1 MLQFGLLLAASA
13 APPRATLMIMHTV
26 DPSNPRQPFALSSLD
41 ISTGKVVKSM
51 NVSMPEA
58 PCDADPQSPCWMV
71 QNNNYD
77 VAVGTVDN
85 NKNALYFLQQHV
97 NQIGGRPW
105 LPADDCGGCAAHATC
120 CKDPPSGQEH
130 GVCLKVADCT
140 KFGPGQHTNYSAPK
154 LLRVD
159 PTTAVVQIV
168 GELPEANDR
177 HALTSANYHLGF
189 DPTGFC
195 GSVLATYR
203 KYDVPPPPTS
213 GSPVRT
219 GVARINASTG
229 HVTEEATLA
238 VECINCVN
246 GSWGTM
252 VISENGAFGQL
263 ASGASVF
270 CDEAKTFG
278 SASRFSQYLC
288 WDVRT
293 GAVVANV
300 TDHHQLTAVHWDAA
314 KNRLVGLGVCCSGV
328 DGCPPECSGRAY
340 NRTFVAW
347 DPTGAAPKTLAFV
360 DPLPD
365 AATGATWLPLGAA
378 LDATARV
385 YSYVAVA
392 AAQGSTITLLRFVHI
407 DADTGT
413 VLGANDWDPAPGD
426 ASGAIWRFAYG

>member
-1 MLQFGLLLAASA
+1 MFQFGVLLAASV
-13 APPRATLMIMHTV
+13 APPRATLMIMHTI
-26 DPSNPRQPFALSSLD
+26 DPRNPRQPFALSSLD

-58 PCDADPQSPCWMV
+58 PCDADPESPCWMV

-85 NKNALYFLQQHV
+85 NKNALFFLQQHV

-105 LPADDCGGCAAHATC
+105 LPADDCGGCAAHASC

-159 PTTAVVQIV
+159 PTTGHVQIV
-168 GELPEANDR
+168 GEVPEANDR
-177 HALTSANYHLGF
+177 HALTSANYHLGS
-189 DPTGFC
+189 DGD

-219 GVARINASTG
+219 GVAKIDASTG

-238 VECINCVN
+238 VECAHCVN
-246 GSWGTM
+246 GSYGTM

-270 CDEAKTFG
+270 CDEAKAVSGAAT
-278 SASRFSQYLC
+278 RFSQYLC
-288 WDVRT
+288 WDRRT

-300 TDHHQLTAVHWDAA
+300 TDHHQLTAVHWDSAMH
-314 KNRLVGLGVCCSGV
+314 RLVGLGVCCSGV

-407 DADTGT
+407 DADTGA

-426 ASGAIWRFAYG
+426 ASGPIWRFAYG

>member
-120 CKDPPSGQEH
+120 CKDPPSGQKH
-130 GVCLKVADCT
+130 GVCLKTHDCT
-140 KFGPGQHTNYSAPK
+140 KFAPGQHTNYSAPK

-392 AAQGSTITLLRFVHI
+392 AAQGSKITLLRFVHI
-407 DADTGT
+407 DADTGA

>member
-120 CKDPPSGQEH
+120 CKDPPSGQKH
-130 GVCLKVADCT
+130 GVSLKTHDCT
-140 KFGPGQHTNYSAPK
+140 KFAPGQHTNYSAPK

>member
-120 CKDPPSGQEH
+120 CKDPPSGQKH
-130 GVCLKVADCT
+130 GVCLKTHDCT
-140 KFGPGQHTNYSAPK
+140 KFAPGQHTNYSAPK

>member
-1 MLQFGLLLAASA
+1 MLHFGLVLAASSS
-13 APPRATLMIMHTV
+13 PPSATLMIMHT
-26 DPSNPRQPFALSSLD
+26 PTRPTPKQPFALSSLD

-58 PCDADPQSPCWMV
+58 PCDADPQSPCWIV

-77 VAVGTVDN
+77 VATVGG
-85 NKNALYFLQQHV
+85 ALFFLQQYT
-97 NQIGGRPW
+97 NQIPGRPW
-105 LPADDCGGCAAHATC
+105 LPADDCGGCATHTSC

-159 PTTAVVQIV
+159 PTTGHVQIV

-177 HALTSANYHLGF
+177 HALTSANYHLGS
-189 DPTGFC
+189 DGD

-219 GVARINASTG
+219 GVAKIDASTG
-229 HVTEEATLA
+229 EVTEEATLA
-238 VECINCVN
+238 VECARCVN
-246 GSWGTM
+246 GSFGTM

-263 ASGASVF
+263 ASGAAVF

-314 KNRLVGLGVCCSGV
+314 KNRLVGIGVCCSGV
-328 DGCPPECSGRAY
+328 DGCPPECLGRAY

-347 DPTGAAPKTLAFV
+347 DPTGAVPKTLAFV

-407 DADTGT
+407 DADTGA